1 MVYTKRHVSTVL
13 SNYADILTRYPFW
26 NIQTWEPTFRHII
39 ELSNRKTTGICID
52 EIWSIDFA
60 NAGDSALVNA
70 GNLGDVCKFITFPTS
85 YPY

>member
-1 MVYTKRHVSTVL
+1 MPMVYTKRHVSTVF
-13 SNYADILTRYPFW
+13 SNDADRLTC
-26 NIQTWEPTFRHII
+26 NIQTWEPTFRHIV

-70 GNLGDVCKFITFPTS
+70 GKLGDVCTFITFLARH
-85 YPY
+85 PY